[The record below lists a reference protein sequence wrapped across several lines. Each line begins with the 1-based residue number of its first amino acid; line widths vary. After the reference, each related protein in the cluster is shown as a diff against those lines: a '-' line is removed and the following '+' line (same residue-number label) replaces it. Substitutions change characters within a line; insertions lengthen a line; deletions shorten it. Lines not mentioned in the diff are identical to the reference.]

1 MNSEELPRV
10 GLTLRTIGVIRSPF
24 TAAVGTPIQPAYARG
39 AAGEVVVAEPYVEA
53 LDDIEGFERVWLIY
67 WMDRVGRFQPRVTP
81 YRDTRAHG
89 LFATRAP
96 CRPNPIGLSA
106 VRLLRREGCILHV
119 ADLDIIDGT
128 PLLDIKPYV
137 PEFDA
142 YPQSRAGW
150 FEEPGEDRRV
160 ADDRF
165 HGGRD
170 GGPGDES

>member
-1 MNSEELPRV
+1 MKSEDLPRV
-10 GLTLRTIGVIRSPF
+10 GLTLRAIGVIRSPF
-24 TAAVGTPIQPAYARG
+24 TVAAGTPIQPAYADG
-39 AAGEVVVAEPYVEA
+39 VAGEVVVAEPYAKA

-67 WMDRVGRFQPRVTP
+67 WMNRVGRFQPRVTP

-106 VRLLRREGCILHV
+106 VRLLRHEGCILHV
-119 ADLDIIDGT
+119 TDLDILDET

-142 YPQSRAGW
+142 HPRSKAGW

-165 HGGRD
+165 HGGTD
-170 GGPGDES
+170 GGAGGRS